1 MIEVFGYIGMIIV
14 LFSFT
19 MKDMMKLRI
28 LNSIA
33 CAIFVVYGIMHETIP
48 IVIMN
53 ILVILINVFY
63 VLKEKLR
70 GWKE

>member
-1 MIEVFGYIGMIIV
+1 MVEILGYFGMIIV

-19 MKDMMKLRI
+19 MKDMAKLRI

-33 CAIFVVYGIMHETIP
+33 CAIFVFYGIMHGTIP

-53 ILVILINVFY
+53 VLVILINVY
-63 VLKEKLR
+63 YIISNKYKQ
-70 GWKE
+70 